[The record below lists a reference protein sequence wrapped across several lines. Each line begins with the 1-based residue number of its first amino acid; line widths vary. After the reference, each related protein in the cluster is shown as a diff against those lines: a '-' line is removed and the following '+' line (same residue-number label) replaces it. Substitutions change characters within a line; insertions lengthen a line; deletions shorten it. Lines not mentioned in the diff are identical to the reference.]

1 MNRFYI
7 PVNAYDQQ
15 LLKAPPPTLASIKPC
30 LLSSSRP
37 SRSPTTMG
45 RWTQYNEDSTRLPEG
60 NIYTG
65 PAHEEYGVLSLVRTG
80 SADDVERP
88 HAFASDAEGI
98 PAQATGSPSTSTFHD
113 LLPPHLIA
121 SPSPTSSRS
130 TPTSESSSR
139 LRTVVR
145 RSALPALQNAVNTVR
160 RSATSISGRDSK
172 SSRARDDEKDALV
185 S

>member
-1 MNRFYI
+1 
-7 PVNAYDQQ
+7 
-15 LLKAPPPTLASIKPC
+15 
-30 LLSSSRP
+30 
-37 SRSPTTMG
+37 MG
-45 RWTQYNEDSTRLPEG
+45 RWTQYNEDSTRLPVGMQRIGYDADTARYTFSDEEG

-65 PAHEEYGVLSLVRTG
+65 PAHEEYGVLSLVRSS

-88 HAFASDAEGI
+88 HAFASDAEDV
-98 PAQATGSPSTSTFHD
+98 PAQANGSPSTSTFHD

-139 LRTVVR
+139 LRTAVR

-160 RSATSISGRDSK
+160 RSATSISGRNSK
-172 SSRARDDEKDALV
+172 SSRARDDEKDALI

>member
-45 RWTQYNEDSTRLPEG
+45 RWTQYNEDSTRLPVG
-60 NIYTG
+60 MQRIGYDADTAQYTNT
-65 PAHEEYGVLSLVRTG
+65 GVLSLVRTG

-88 HAFASDAEGI
+88 HAFASDAEDV
-98 PAQATGSPSTSTFHD
+98 PAQATGSPST
-113 LLPPHLIA
+113 
-121 SPSPTSSRS
+121 

-139 LRTVVR
+139 LRTAVR

-160 RSATSISGRDSK
+160 RSATSISGRNSK
-172 SSRARDDEKDALV
+172 SSRARDDEKDALI